1 SSDEE
6 KQVSAVVPVRAAQ
19 VIVGNVS
26 EQLTVTGHT
35 EATEREKITAPIAG
49 RLLALNELEGMHVE
63 AGELLATI
71 QSKEAESS
79 QAGAQ
84 LMLQQAKTP
93 AERAQAERMV
103 SLAKK
108 DQNGVEVRAKI
119 S

>member
-1 SSDEE
+1 MGSKHMRGNRSILLLLLLVVACGKKQDSSDEE

-19 VIVGNVS
+19 VIVGNVP

-49 RLLALNELEGMHVE
+49 RLLALNGLEGMHVE

-84 LMLQQAKTP
+84 LMLQQ
-93 AERAQAERMV
+93 
-103 SLAKK
+103 
-108 DQNGVEVRAKI
+108 
-119 S
+119 